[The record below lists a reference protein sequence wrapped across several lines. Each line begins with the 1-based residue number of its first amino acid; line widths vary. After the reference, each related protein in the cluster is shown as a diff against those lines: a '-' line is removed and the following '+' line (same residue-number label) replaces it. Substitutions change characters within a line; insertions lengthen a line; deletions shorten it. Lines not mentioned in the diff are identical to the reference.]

1 MTEQIDL
8 IETALAEEA
17 GRDVTIV
24 NDVDGPS
31 QCMMRVSVRWR
42 GH

>member
-17 GRDVTIV
+17 GRDVTIL
-24 NDVDGPS
+24 NDVNGPP
-31 QCMMRVSVRWR
+31 QCMMHVSVRWC